1 MSEYLSDQ
9 THDVEKSA
17 AAAADV
23 VYCPNC
29 GRKLLTQTSILCNW
43 CGAKIDDPAYLE
55 RAAETRHQHDE
66 SERAAVETMV
76 QEEARYGVLGRLK
89 RRAKLQPGALPPP
102 DPADPNMPRL

>member
-1 MSEYLSDQ
+1 MSEFQSDHIQ
-9 THDVEKSA
+9 NTTDKPA
-17 AAAADV
+17 AATEV

-66 SERAAVETMV
+66 SERAAVETLIH
-76 QEEARYGVLGRLK
+76 EEARYGVLGRLK
-89 RRAKLQPGALPPP
+89 RRAKLQPGSLPPP
-102 DPADPNMPRL
+102 DPMDPNVP